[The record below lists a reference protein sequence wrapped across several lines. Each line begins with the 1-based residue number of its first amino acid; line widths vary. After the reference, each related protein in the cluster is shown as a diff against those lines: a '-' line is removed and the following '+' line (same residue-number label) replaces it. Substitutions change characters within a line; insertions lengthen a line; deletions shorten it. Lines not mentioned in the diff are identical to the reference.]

1 MRAPP
6 SHSEHTWLK
15 TRRCRSPEFY
25 DRLASSFDEFY
36 AVPHRHAYDD
46 LAWEHI
52 TALPVT
58 GPGVV
63 LDLGCGTARWA
74 ARFENVGWRYI
85 GVDDAPRMVAAAR
98 ARHPDA
104 EIIEA
109 SMDDVDLA
117 PGCAD
122 LVIAMGS
129 LQYSRDP
136 AALARRMAA
145 WAKPGSFVC
154 VLVDSFLGLLLEL
167 VGNGRVDEARE
178 RARTRRSRWI
188 LEGAAVE
195 YALLDAAALADLFRA
210 AGCADVRTSG
220 LLVGLTA
227 RGRDRWNEQYAAD
240 PDATLDAERFLSAQ
254 PVTADVG
261 KHVLLTA
268 RVAPPP
274 S

>member
-1 MRAPP
+1 VTEDALRP
-6 SHSEHTWLK
+6 
-15 TRRCRSPEFY
+15 SPEFY
-25 DRLASSFDEFY
+25 DRLAPSFDEFF
-36 AVPHRHAYDD
+36 AVPHRRVYDD
-46 LAWEHI
+46 LAWELI
-52 TALPVT
+52 TALPIA

-74 ARFENVGWRYI
+74 PRFEAAGWRYV
-85 GVDDAPRMVAAAR
+85 GVDDAPQMVAAAR
-98 ARHPDA
+98 AAHPNA

-117 PGCAD
+117 PACAD

-145 WAKPGSFVC
+145 WAKPDAFVC

-167 VGNGRVDEARE
+167 VGNGRLAEARE
-178 RARTRRSRWI
+178 RAATRRSRW
-188 LEGAAVE
+188 LLDGAAVE
-195 YALLDAAALADLFRA
+195 YALLDAGALAALFDA
-210 AGCADVRTSG
+210 AGFTDVRTSG

-227 RGRDRWNEQYAAD
+227 LGRERWGEQYTAD
-240 PDATLDAERFLSAQ
+240 PEATLARERFLSAQ
-254 PVTADVG
+254 AVAADAG

-268 RVAPPP
+268 RAVAPP